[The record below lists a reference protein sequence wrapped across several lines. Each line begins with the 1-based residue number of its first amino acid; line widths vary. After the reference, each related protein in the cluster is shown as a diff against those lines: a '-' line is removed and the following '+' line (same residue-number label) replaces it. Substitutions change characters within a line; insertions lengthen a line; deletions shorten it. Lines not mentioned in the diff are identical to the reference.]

1 MRDAELD
8 IWIFGALHG
17 ELDLLLGQLGASYG
31 GRMASQKWYR
41 AQVRGLR
48 VGLGTTGVG
57 LASAAL
63 SLGAFMGISRAS
75 KAVMVGTCG
84 AFPGTGLRIGDLVV
98 VSSEAL
104 SELGVVAGAGIGD
117 AREMDPLGLRQEISL
132 SEELVA
138 PLLQAGGQV
147 GKTHSGKILTVVG
160 SSNSISRAKARRGR
174 FDALAENMEGYALA
188 LAGSKLGFQVGEIR
202 CVSNLAG
209 RRDRS
214 FWALEQAQQKAQ
226 MALISYLERL

>member
-1 MRDAELD
+1 MD
-8 IWIFGALHG
+8 IWIFGALQG
-17 ELDLLLGQLGASYG
+17 ELDLLLGHLGASYG
-31 GRMASQKWYR
+31 GQVASQKWYR
-41 AQVRGLR
+41 ARVRGLR

-63 SLGAFMGISRAS
+63 SVGAFMGISRPS

-84 AFPGTGLRIGDLVV
+84 ALPGSGLGVGDLVV
-98 VSSEAL
+98 ASSEVL
-104 SELGVVAGAGIGD
+104 SELGVVTGAGIGD
-117 AREMDPLGLRQEISL
+117 ARDMDSLGLRQEVSL
-132 SEELVA
+132 SEELTA
-138 PLLQAGGQV
+138 PLLEAGGQV

-160 SSNSISRAKARRGR
+160 SSSSISRAKARRGR

-188 LAGSKLGFQVGEIR
+188 LAGSQLGFQAGEIR
-202 CVSNLAG
+202 CVSNVAG

-226 MALISYLERL
+226 RAMISYLERL